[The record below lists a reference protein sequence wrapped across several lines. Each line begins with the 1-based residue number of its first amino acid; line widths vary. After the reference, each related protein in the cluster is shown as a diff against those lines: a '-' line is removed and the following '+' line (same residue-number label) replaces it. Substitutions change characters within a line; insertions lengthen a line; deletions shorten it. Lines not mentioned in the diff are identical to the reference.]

1 MGNCKHSLSCY
12 LKLVSMQHIF
22 SLCRYKPLW
31 LCQLESLAV
40 GSGHTP
46 HLHCCVVRLISRI
59 SWRFEKLVFSPDF
72 FSSDQVFP
80 NPYCSRTLVC
90 RTKLIG
96 REHLRLA
103 QQCKLIYDLI
113 SCFYSRHSKH
123 FCRILTIIVRNENV
137 IIFYCNMPHP
147 LLLGTRSPGVPSF
160 QTFFFLL
167 AEVPFPSLSPSC
179 ALKALARSLKGFG
192 CSSIFHGRDRRLDVL
207 GSFPR
212 KCTWKTG
219 NSIRFIGSII
229 VCSKSGGLTFM

>member
-1 MGNCKHSLSCY
+1 MS
-12 LKLVSMQHIF
+12 
-22 SLCRYKPLW
+22 RKPLW

-90 RTKLIG
+90 RTKLIE
-96 REHLRLA
+96 RELLRLA

-123 FCRILTIIVRNENV
+123 FCRMYSRLSSE
-137 IIFYCNMPHP
+137 
-147 LLLGTRSPGVPSF
+147 TRMLSYFIAICLIRYSWALVPPVCHLFRLSF
-160 QTFFFLL
+160 SSSRRYLFHRFHH
-167 AEVPFPSLSPSC
+167 
-179 ALKALARSLKGFG
+179 LAR
-192 CSSIFHGRDRRLDVL
+192 
-207 GSFPR
+207 
-212 KCTWKTG
+212 
-219 NSIRFIGSII
+219 
-229 VCSKSGGLTFM
+229 